1 MKKILFL
8 SMMISSC
15 CCGCVNMFETE
26 QKLIRKYKLK
36 DGENLE
42 LWSVGSGATDVD
54 DIWLLKKQVNQKTN
68 DTVCN
73 LLGYNEKYMIG
84 LRQINDS
91 LVRIVLSDTSK
102 FRTSNDSSVRIINL
116 NKKVIT
122 YNYSTDGK

>member
-1 MKKILFL
+1 
-8 SMMISSC
+8 
-15 CCGCVNMFETE
+15 MFETE